1 MTCTNQRWLGLRL
14 DLIGALLT
22 FFVAILAVAARNTI
36 SAAQAGVALSC
47 ILTVQQSFG
56 WLVRQ
61 SAKVEN
67 DMKYVARIRCLY
79 NQSPDYRNYSSVERL
94 IHYATKLE
102 QEAPHELPEKKPPGD
117 WPKRGE
123 LVLKDVQMLVLSDET
138 ARNCNLC
145 NCNIFVGA
153 IVPVSQPS

>member
-36 SAAQAGVALSC
+36 SAAQAGVVLSY
-47 ILTVQQSFG
+47 ILSVQQSFG

-61 SAKVEN
+61 SAEVEN
-67 DMKYVARIRCLY
+67 DMKYVARIRCLGY
-79 NQSPDYRNYSSVERL
+79 QSPDDRNYSSVERL
-94 IHYATKLE
+94 IHYATELE
-102 QEAPHELPEKKPPGD
+102 QEAPYEVPEKKPPED

-123 LVLKDVQMLVLSDET
+123 LVLKDVEMLVLSEET
-138 ARNCNLC
+138 AR
-145 NCNIFVGA
+145 IVTYA
-153 IVPVSQPS
+153 IVTSL